1 MQPALRKMCPNYYNE
16 AKKFHPHCPHPTSGL
31 RKACSFIGNTLA
43 PVNPTL
49 GPFLPAEGP
58 ATVSQ
63 TVSVLRLKVV
73 TSLSD
78 A

>member
-49 GPFLPAEGP
+49 GDFSPPKVPQL
-58 ATVSQ
+58 S
-63 TVSVLRLKVV
+63 LKQ
-73 TSLSD
+73 SRY
-78 A
+78 